1 MPSPRLPSCL
11 TLLLSLFALN
21 SASAQENAEHFG
33 VYKVHYSVFNS
44 TFLEPEIAQAY
55 NLVRARDQVLVN
67 ISINKTQNGSATL
80 GLPAA
85 INGSASNLM
94 QQQQTLEFKEIS
106 EGDATYY
113 IAPLKHTNEE
123 TYNFTISVDPE
134 GEAGPFELT
143 LSRTLYVEIPSDNH

>member
-1 MPSPRLPSCL
+1 MLSPRSLRYL

-21 SASAQENAEHFG
+21 SANAQENTERFG
-33 VYKVHYSVFNS
+33 DYKVHYSVFNS
-44 TFLEPEIAQAY
+44 TFLQPEIAQAY

-67 ISINKTQNGSATL
+67 ISINKTQDGNTSL
-80 GLPAA
+80 GLPAVVS
-85 INGSASNLM
+85 GWASNLM
-94 QQQQTLEFKEIS
+94 QQRQTLDFKTIS

-143 LSRTLYVEIPSDNH
+143 LSRTLYVQQ